1 MNGRFVAGK
10 RHDSAPPSVS
20 ADNQEFPSLISGHA
34 FVPHFSALGKKVEKS
49 CVLRGFLK
57 SDEFGSRG
65 GQPLRF
71 QQQVVEVAVAASA
84 A

>member
-34 FVPHFSALGKKVEKS
+34 FVPHFSALGKKVEK
-49 CVLRGFLK
+49 CAFY
-57 SDEFGSRG
+57 
-65 GQPLRF
+65 
-71 QQQVVEVAVAASA
+71 AAF
-84 A
+84 